1 MISGQGHM
9 TYLILQESAVSCKKT
24 IGIAKLSLRGGVHI
38 TRVASEWLYRN
49 IRILTHPPT
58 TLPLWG
64 CEKCG
69 YVVCGVGHV
78 RMVPDES

>member
-1 MISGQGHM
+1 M

-24 IGIAKLSLRGGVHI
+24 IGMAKLSLRGGVHI

-49 IRILTHPPT
+49 SRMLTHPPT

-64 CEKCG
+64 CGMCVCVMCG
-69 YVVCGVGHV
+69 VVCGT
-78 RMVPDES
+78 